1 MDRHVERLTLFQ
13 SSGQRLLPP
22 PPMLDLDP
30 IIPPYEKFGEEGH
43 LYIVKPPQDPGD
55 HVFKVGSTTQLLK
68 RMYWYEPGTELL
80 FSIYIPGKLRI
91 MERQW
96 IHAIKKDPSFALI
109 KGREYFSGSWESA
122 LKLITRGSAP
132 APPPAAR

>member
-1 MDRHVERLTLFQ
+1 MERHVERFLKFQ
-13 SSGQRLLPP
+13 ENGERILPP

-43 LYIVKPPQDPGD
+43 LYVVKPPQDPGD
-55 HVFKVGSTTQLLK
+55 NVFKVGSTTQLLK

-80 FSIYIPGKLRI
+80 FTIYVSRKLRI

-96 IHAIKKDPSFALI
+96 INEIKKDPSFRLV
-109 KGREYFSGSWESA
+109 KGKEYFTGSCESSVN
-122 LKLITRGSAP
+122 LLTRICIGTGHNFEF
-132 APPPAAR
+132 